1 MSGPAP
7 ELAGGVA
14 VALLTLGCKV
24 NRVESEDIAADLMGR
39 GARVTCEDDAA
50 VVVINTCT
58 VTGEADVK
66 ARKAVRRALK
76 AAREPVVVVTGCLAS
91 VDRASL
97 EALGARVIVEPD
109 KSRVAA
115 LVATRLALDG
125 EPHGHE
131 VRTGADFRTRAML
144 KVEDGCDNFCTYC
157 IVPHARGVPR
167 GVPLAQVVAG
177 ASALVNAGAREI
189 VLTGINIGRYR
200 DAATGADLAAL
211 VGAVAATG
219 IERLRLSSIE
229 PPDLTREFLAAV
241 AAVPAFCAH
250 LHVPLQSGSD
260 EVLAAMGRHYT
271 AEQFAQLIAGARK
284 ALPGLAVTTDVIAG
298 FPGETARQAD
308 ETRALCE
315 RVGFTKLHVFRY
327 SERVGTPAATMPGQ
341 VSPAARSERAA
352 ALRLTGDAL
361 RSRYLAGCIGGEAH
375 VLIERGHTVDD
386 SGARIAVGTSED
398 YVRVRVDGADVS
410 AGQVIAVR
418 LLRSDGTLL
427 VGEALE

>member
-1 MSGPAP
+1 
-7 ELAGGVA
+7 
-14 VALLTLGCKV
+14 
-24 NRVESEDIAADLMGR
+24 
-39 GARVTCEDDAA
+39 
-50 VVVINTCT
+50 
-58 VTGEADVK
+58 
-66 ARKAVRRALK
+66 
-76 AAREPVVVVTGCLAS
+76 
-91 VDRASL
+91 
-97 EALGARVIVEPD
+97 
-109 KSRVAA
+109 
-115 LVATRLALDG
+115 
-125 EPHGHE
+125 
-131 VRTGADFRTRAML
+131 
-144 KVEDGCDNFCTYC
+144 
-157 IVPHARGVPR
+157 
-167 GVPLAQVVAG
+167 
-177 ASALVNAGAREI
+177 
-189 VLTGINIGRYR
+189 
-200 DAATGADLAAL
+200 
-211 VGAVAATG
+211 
-219 IERLRLSSIE
+219 LRLSSIE
-229 PPDLTREFLAAV
+229 PSDLTREFLATV

-298 FPGETARQAD
+298 FPGETAWQAD

-361 RSRYLAGCIGGEAH
+361 RSRYLAGRIGGEAH
-375 VLIERGHTVDD
+375 VLIERSHAVDD